1 MVSLIPI
8 TKSRSLDYEFN
19 AYDNQKAT
27 INYIDNFNDTNTI
40 FHFLKSLR
48 NTRKFFDI
56 LSVSKLE
63 YEYTDTILRKT
74 LFVVP
79 DEFFNN
85 EIYESIVENN
95 DIQLAR
101 AIIKYH
107 TLSYKVSYEDIY
119 NSNGYFIKSDY
130 DTDRN
135 IKVDTNRNK
144 IILNKNTTI
153 LIGDIEIG
161 NAKCIKNCYIHMI
174 DSLLL
179 PSVLL

>member
-19 AYDNQKAT
+19 AYDIQKAT

-95 DIQLAR
+95 E
-101 AIIKYH
+101 
-107 TLSYKVSYEDIY
+107 YKKLIVMTNCGKGGHSTGEELGWWGSFLNDFT
-119 NSNGYFIKSDY
+119 NSSKFAQ
-130 DTDRN
+130 
-135 IKVDTNRNK
+135 
-144 IILNKNTTI
+144 IL
-153 LIGDIEIG
+153 
-161 NAKCIKNCYIHMI
+161 
-174 DSLLL
+174 
-179 PSVLL
+179 

>member
-27 INYIDNFNDTNTI
+27 INYIDNFNDTNTV
-40 FHFLKSLR
+40 FHFLKSIR
-48 NTRKFFDI
+48 YTSKFFDI
-56 LSVSKLE
+56 LLVSKLE
-63 YEYTDTILRKT
+63 HEYTDTILRKT

-79 DEFFNN
+79 DEFLNN
-85 EIYESIVENN
+85 DIYQSIVENN
-95 DIQLAR
+95 DVQLAR
-101 AIIKYH
+101 AMIKYH
-107 TLSYKVSYEDIY
+107 TLSYKVSYQDIY
-119 NSNGYFIKSDY
+119 NSNGHFIKSDY

-135 IKVDTNRNK
+135 IKVDTNENK

-153 LIGDIEIG
+153 LLGNIEIG
-161 NAKCIKNCYIHMI
+161 NSNCGKNCYIHMI

-179 PSVLL
+179 PSILL